1 MAAITFLEAIR
12 QAMQEEMRRDERV
25 LLMGEDVANYGGAF
39 KVTQGM
45 FEEFGRERV
54 VDTPIAES
62 AIVGAAIGMS
72 MNGLLP
78 IVEMQFIDFIT
89 CAFDQITSYAA
100 KSRYRWGV
108 GVPIVIRGPSSGN
121 VHGGPFHS
129 AKPGDVLRA
138 HAGAQG
144 GGRRPRRTTPRDS
157 SRPPSATRTRCST
170 SSTSTSTGASRT
182 RCRRMT
188 TSCPSARACVRK
200 QGKDI
205 TVVTYGTMLYVALEA
220 AQQLERDGISLE
232 VIDLRSL
239 LPFDEDM
246 VMTSV
251 KKTGRLILL
260 HEDTLTG
267 GLGGEIAARVADQAF
282 LYLEAPIKRVTAP
295 DTPVP
300 FAPPL
305 EEFFL
310 PKSSDVNR
318 VARELM
324 AF

>member
-1 MAAITFLEAIR
+1 MAAITYLEAIR
-12 QAMQEEMRRDERV
+12 QALFEEMRRDERV
-25 LLMGEDVANYGGAF
+25 LCMGEDVARYGGAF
-39 KVTQGM
+39 RVTQGL
-45 FEEFGRERV
+45 FDEFGPTRV
-54 VDTPIAES
+54 VNTPISES

-78 IVEMQFIDFIT
+78 VVEMQFIDFIT

-129 AKPGDVLRA
+129 ANPEMYFVHTPGLKVVEPATVYDAKGLLKAAIRDPDPVIYLEPKYLYRRIKDEIPGDDYVVPIGRA
-138 HAGAQG
+138 V
-144 GGRRPRRTTPRDS
+144 T
-157 SRPPSATRTRCST
+157 
-170 SSTSTSTGASRT
+170 
-182 RCRRMT
+182 
-188 TSCPSARACVRK
+188 RK
-200 QGKDI
+200 QGSDI
-205 TVVTYGTMLYVALEA
+205 TLVTYGTMVYAALEA
-220 AQQLERDGISLE
+220 AQHLEREGTSLE

-239 LPFDEDM
+239 LPFDEEM
-246 VMTSV
+246 VMSSV
-251 KKTGRLILL
+251 KRTGRLILL

-282 LYLEAPIKRVTAP
+282 SYLEAPIRRVTAP

-310 PKSSDVNR
+310 PKSSDVIR
-318 VARELM
+318 VSKELM
-324 AF
+324 AY

>member
-12 QAMQEEMRRDERV
+12 QAMFEEMRRDARV
-25 LLMGEDVANYGGAF
+25 VLIGEDVAQYGGAF
-39 KVTQGM
+39 KVTEGLYG
-45 FEEFGRERV
+45 EFGPTRV
-54 VDTPIAES
+54 INTPIAES
-62 AIVGAAIGMS
+62 AIVGAAIGMA

-78 IVEMQFIDFIT
+78 IAEMQFIDFIT

-129 AKPGDVLRA
+129 ANPEMYFVHTPGLKVVEPATVYDAKGLLKAAVRDPDPVLYFEPKYLY
-138 HAGAQG
+138 
-144 GGRRPRRTTPRDS
+144 RRIKEEIPAEDYVVPI
-157 SRPPSATRTRCST
+157 
-170 SSTSTSTGASRT
+170 GKGV
-182 RCRRMT
+182 
-188 TSCPSARACVRK
+188 VRK
-200 QGKDI
+200 QGRDI
-205 TVVTYGTMLYVALEA
+205 TLVTYGTMLYIAMEA
-220 AQQLERDGISLE
+220 AQHLEREGISLE

-239 LPFDEDM
+239 QPFDEDL
-246 VMTSV
+246 VLDSV
-251 KKTGRLILL
+251 KRTGRLIVL

-267 GLGGEIAARVADQAF
+267 GLGAEITARVADQAF
-282 LYLEAPIKRVTAP
+282 VYLEAPPRRIAAP

-310 PKSSDVNR
+310 PKSSDVIR
-318 VARELM
+318 ASKELM

>member
-12 QAMQEEMRRDERV
+12 QAMLEEMRRDERV
-25 LLMGEDVANYGGAF
+25 LVMGEDVANYGGAF
-39 KVTQGM
+39 KVTQGL
-45 FEEFGRERV
+45 FEEFGPTRV
-54 VDTPIAES
+54 VNTPIAES

-72 MNGLLP
+72 MNGMLP
-78 IVEMQFIDFIT
+78 VVEMQFIDFIT

-129 AKPGDVLRA
+129 ANPEMYFVHTPGLKVVEPATVYDAKGLLKAAIRDPDPVLYLEPKYLYRRIKDEIPADDYVVPIGKGVIRKPGR
-138 HAGAQG
+138 
-144 GGRRPRRTTPRDS
+144 
-157 SRPPSATRTRCST
+157 
-170 SSTSTSTGASRT
+170 
-182 RCRRMT
+182 
-188 TSCPSARACVRK
+188 
-200 QGKDI
+200 DI
-205 TVVTYGTMLYVALEA
+205 TVATYGTMLYVALESA
-220 AQQLERDGISLE
+220 HQLEREGISLE
-232 VIDLRSL
+232 IIDLRSL

-267 GLGGEIAARVADQAF
+267 GLGGEIAARVVDQAF
-282 LYLEAPIKRVTAP
+282 LYLEAPIKRITAP